1 MAIVKR
7 LLPLVVLLAIG
18 GGIYWYST
26 RPVTSLT
33 LTGTVTTHE
42 IVVSPQIG
50 GRIEK
55 LLVNEGDQVAKDQ
68 LVAVLAPA
76 ELMQERAYYDA
87 GVEGAG
93 SQVAESE
100 AALRLQ
106 ERQTTD
112 QIKQA
117 QATLA
122 ATEAQHQAAQ
132 AQLED
137 ARIAYDRQQRM
148 MKDGV
153 GTQEQLDR
161 ARTAADVARSQLAAL
176 AKQVDAQRSA
186 VALAEAS
193 AEQVTVRRS
202 QVRTN
207 RQQQAAVAAQRAK
220 ADVRLAY
227 TEIHAPIAGIVDVR
241 VALPGEVVN
250 PGQPVITLIN
260 PDDLWIRAD
269 VEETYIDRIKVGDK
283 MKIRL
288 PSGEEVDGEVF
299 YRRVDAGFATQR
311 DVSRTKRDIKTFEI
325 RLKVDNKD
333 RRLAVGMTTYVEL
346 PLTQQS
352 ARPQGGQSNTDLTR
366 RSLLA
371 LVAEPR
377 QP

>member
-1 MAIVKR
+1 MLKR
-7 LLPLVVLLAIG
+7 LIPLVVLLAIG
-18 GGIYWYST
+18 GGIYWYSNL
-26 RPVTSLT
+26 PITSLT

-42 IVVSPQIG
+42 VVVSPQIG

-55 LLVNEGDQVAKDQ
+55 LLVNEGDTVTKDQ

-137 ARIAYDRQQRM
+137 ARIALDRQQRM

-161 ARTAADVARSQLAAL
+161 ARTGADVARSQLAAL
-176 AKQVDAQRSA
+176 AKQVDAQRST
-186 VALAEAS
+186 VALAES
-193 AEQVTVRRS
+193 MAEQVSVRRS
-202 QVRTN
+202 QVQAN
-207 RQQQAAVAAQRAK
+207 RQQKAAATAQRAK

-250 PGQPVITLIN
+250 PGQAVLTLVN
-260 PDDLWIRAD
+260 PDDLWVRAD

-288 PSGEEVDGEVF
+288 PSGDEVQGEVF

-311 DVSRTKRDIKTFEI
+311 DVSRTKRDIKTFEV
-325 RLKVDNKD
+325 RLRLDNAD
-333 RRLAVGMTTYVEL
+333 RKLAVGMTTYVVL
-346 PLTQQS
+346 PIK
-352 ARPQGGQSNTDLTR
+352 
-366 RSLLA
+366 
-371 LVAEPR
+371 
-377 QP
+377 

>member
-1 MAIVKR
+1 MLKR
-7 LLPLVVLLAIG
+7 LIPLIVILAIG
-18 GGIYWYST
+18 GGLYWYST

-33 LTGTVTTHE
+33 LTGTVTTNE

-55 LLVNEGDQVAKDQ
+55 LLVSEGDTVTKDQ
-68 LVAVLAPA
+68 LVAVLTPA
-76 ELMQERAYYDA
+76 ELQQERAYYDA
-87 GVEGAG
+87 SVAGAG

-112 QIKQA
+112 QIRQA

-137 ARIAYDRQQRM
+137 ARIALERQQRM

-161 ARTAADVARSQLAAL
+161 ARTANDVARSQLAAL
-176 AKQVDAQRSA
+176 AKQVDAQKAA
-186 VALAEAS
+186 VALAESS
-193 AEQVTVRRS
+193 AEQVSVRRS
-202 QVRTN
+202 QVHAN
-207 RQQQAAVAAQRAK
+207 QQQQAAAAAQRAK

-227 TEIHAPIAGIVDVR
+227 TELHAPIAGIVDVR

-250 PGQPVITLIN
+250 PGDPVITLVN
-260 PDDLWIRAD
+260 PDDLWVRAD

-283 MKIRL
+283 MRIRL
-288 PSGEEVDGEVF
+288 PSGDQVEGEVF
-299 YRRVDAGFATQR
+299 YRRMDAGFATQR

-325 RLKVDNKD
+325 RLKVDNKE

-346 PLTQQS
+346 PLS
-352 ARPQGGQSNTDLTR
+352 PRPARPEGGQSSTALAG
-366 RSLLA
+366 RSLL
-371 LVAEPR
+371 VRGAESR
-377 QP
+377 